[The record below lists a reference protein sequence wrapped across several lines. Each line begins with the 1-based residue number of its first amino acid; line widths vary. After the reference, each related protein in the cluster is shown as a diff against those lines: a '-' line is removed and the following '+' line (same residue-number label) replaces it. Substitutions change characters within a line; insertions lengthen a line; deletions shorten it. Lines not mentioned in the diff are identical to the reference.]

1 MATLQELREQQK
13 VLAAQI
19 KAAEAEELAKAQK
32 VVEDKIDNL
41 SDEQKQFILDN
52 IKHVGRCSDDYPD
65 NGYSYSQGTG
75 RCPKCMLIEIFQG
88 QHGGEFDFELDVH
101 ISRVKV

>member
-41 SDEQKQFILDN
+41 SDEQKQFIETLAAETP
-52 IKHVGRCSDDYPD
+52 CF
-65 NGYSYSQGTG
+65 SYVEEPLS
-75 RCPKCMLIEIFQG
+75 PFIFIV
-88 QHGGEFDFELDVH
+88 FSVSV
-101 ISRVKV
+101 I